1 MLKIS
6 TSGVCP
12 KCNKATLW
20 YEDGK
25 FVCSKCGRKY
35 TSKEIT
41 QTMSDLFE
49 ITTGIT
55 KKEFCDKVAKL
66 KSLTDRFNADLLGY
80 DPDTSEKGKV
90 GLLDIGWESGY
101 PVRLNMLVQ
110 ELNEILD

>member
-6 TSGVCP
+6 TSGVCR
-12 KCNKATLW
+12 KCKRATLW

-25 FVCSKCGRKY
+25 FVCSECGHRY
-35 TSKEIT
+35 TSKEIA

-49 ITTGIT
+49 ITTDIT
-55 KKEFCDKVAKL
+55 EREFRDKIKPL
-66 KSLTDRFNADLLGY
+66 QNLTDRFNADLLGY
-80 DPDTSEKGKV
+80 DPCEKGK